1 MNTTSRSI
9 IRNTFYIQL
18 LAFILLS
25 LSSSVGSMVDGVV
38 IGQFLG
44 VDSTAAFGIINPL
57 MIAFSIIGAV
67 VSAGARNRFTK
78 LLGAGKTEQARNV
91 FSLAC
96 ILSTGIATALMLFLI
111 IFSGPVTRALG
122 ASGNTADLLPQ
133 ARNYLIGISFGLPA
147 MNLVRVLNGFMAL
160 DNDRNLPVISSIF
173 LTVSDIL
180 MDLAAVLFFHGGTLE
195 MGVATSISYY
205 VALAVL
211 LTHFRKKD
219 IFLRF
224 QFRGLPWEETSAILG
239 KGMPSGVCRLGNT
252 LRCIFM
258 NRMLALIASAAAIAA
273 YSVHRQAD
281 SFFNPVTI
289 GMADTVALLAGI
301 LVGEEDR
308 PMMKRLLFTSVQATL
323 VITAGIA
330 ALIWILAPQFASLYI
345 KENPEALRLA
355 VTAVRCYAIGMPI
368 NGLNLI
374 YLNYF
379 QGIGKSVLAS
389 VSGFVCESGLLI
401 LSAAAMMPVLGADA
415 VWWAYPVSQ
424 FLVMCYYG
432 IVVAVESRRI
442 RIHREGL
449 WNRVLLLPDTF
460 DVSDTDKLDVTIT
473 MMDDVMQLT
482 DAVWNFCD
490 AHDCDSTQR
499 NHLVLSVEELAGN
512 VIRHGFADGKPHCI
526 EVRILKKP
534 SGYYCRFRDDCLIFD
549 PVRQVRLLSDED
561 PTYHIGLRMIATLAK
576 DIQYTCVLKL
586 RAQSFDIAR
595 PGSIL

>member
-96 ILSTGIATALMLFLI
+96 ILSTGIAAALMLFLI
-111 IFSGPVTRALG
+111 IFSGPVTSALG

-308 PMMKRLLFTSVQATL
+308 PMMKRLLFTSVQATF
-323 VITAGIA
+323 VITVGIA

-586 RAQSFDIAR
+586 NN
-595 PGSIL
+595 ILVKI

>member
-96 ILSTGIATALMLFLI
+96 ILSTGIAAALMLFLI
-111 IFSGPVTRALG
+111 IFSGPVTSALG

-224 QFRGLPWEETSAILG
+224 QFRGLPWEETSSILG

-345 KENPEALRLA
+345 KDNPEAMRLA

-460 DVSDTDKLDVTIT
+460 DVSDKDKLDVTIT

-549 PVRQVRLLSDED
+549 PIRQVRLLSDED

-586 RAQSFDIAR
+586 NN
-595 PGSIL
+595 ILVKI

>member
-224 QFRGLPWEETSAILG
+224 QFRGLPWEETSSILG

-561 PTYHIGLRMIATLAK
+561 PTYHIGLRMIAALAK

-586 RAQSFDIAR
+586 NN
-595 PGSIL
+595 ILVKI

>member
-1 MNTTSRSI
+1 MSTAFHPGHNRSI

-18 LAFILLS
+18 LAFIMLS
-25 LSSSVGSMVDGVV
+25 LSSSVGSMVDGIV

-44 VDSTAAFGIINPL
+44 VDSIAAFGIINPL

-67 VSAGARNRFTK
+67 VSAGARNRFTS
-78 LLGAGKTEQARNV
+78 LLGAGKTEQARQV

-96 ILSTGIATALMLFLI
+96 ALSTGFAAALMLFLLV
-111 IFSGPVTRALG
+111 FSGPVTSALG
-122 ASGNTADLLPQ
+122 ASRNTADLLPL
-133 ARNYLIGISFGLPA
+133 ARDYLIGISFGLPA
-147 MNLVRVLNGFMAL
+147 MNLVRVLNGFMPL

-173 LTVSDIL
+173 LTVSDIV
-180 MDLAAVLFFHGGTLE
+180 MDLAAVLFFHGNTLE
-195 MGVATSISYY
+195 MGIATSISYY

-224 QFRGLPWEETSAILG
+224 QFRRLPWKETAAILG
-239 KGMPSGVCRLGNT
+239 RGMPSGVCRLGNT

-258 NRMLALIASAAAIAA
+258 NRMLALIASSAAIAA

-330 ALIWILAPQFASLYI
+330 ALIWLFAPGFASLYI
-345 KENPEALRLA
+345 KDNPEALRLA
-355 VTAVRCYAIGMPI
+355 VTAVRCYAIGMPL

-379 QGIGKSVLAS
+379 QGIGKSLLAS
-389 VSGFVCESGLLI
+389 VSGFICESGLLI
-401 LSAAAMMPVLGADA
+401 LSAAAMMPLLGAEA
-415 VWWAYPVSQ
+415 VWWAFPVSQ

-432 IVVAVESRRI
+432 VVVAMESRRI
-442 RIHREGL
+442 KIHREGL
-449 WNRVLLLPDTF
+449 FNRVLLLPDTF
-460 DVSDTDKLDVTIT
+460 DVPDRNKLDVTIT
-473 MMDDVMQLT
+473 GMEDVMQLT
-482 DAVWNFCD
+482 DKVWDFCEL
-490 AHDCDSTQR
+490 HSCDSNIKTK
-499 NHLVLSVEELAGN
+499 LVLSVEEMAGN
-512 VIRHGFADGKPHCI
+512 VIHHGFADGKAHCI
-526 EVRILKKP
+526 EVRILKKGD
-534 SGYYCRFRDDCLIFD
+534 GYYARFRDDCLIFD
-549 PVRQVRLLSDED
+549 PIRQIKLLSDED
-561 PTYHIGLRMIATLAK
+561 PTHHIGLRMISAIAK

-586 RAQSFDIAR
+586 NN
-595 PGSIL
+595 ILVKI

>member
-1 MNTTSRSI
+1 MSTAFHPGHNRSI

-18 LAFILLS
+18 LAFIMLS
-25 LSSSVGSMVDGVV
+25 LSSSVGSMVDGIV

-44 VDSTAAFGIINPL
+44 VDSIAAFGIINPL

-67 VSAGARNRFTK
+67 VSAGARNRFTS
-78 LLGAGKTEQARNV
+78 LLGAGKTEQARQV

-96 ILSTGIATALMLFLI
+96 ALSTGFAAALMLFLLV
-111 IFSGPVTRALG
+111 FSGPVTSALG
-122 ASGNTADLLPQ
+122 ASRNTAGLLPL
-133 ARNYLIGISFGLPA
+133 ARDYLIGISFGLPA
-147 MNLVRVLNGFMAL
+147 MNLVRVLNGFMPL

-173 LTVSDIL
+173 LTVSDIV
-180 MDLAAVLFFHGGTLE
+180 MDLAAVLFFHGNTLE
-195 MGVATSISYY
+195 MGIATSISYY

-224 QFRGLPWEETSAILG
+224 QFRRLPWKETAAILG
-239 KGMPSGVCRLGNT
+239 RGMPSGVCRLGNT

-258 NRMLALIASAAAIAA
+258 NRMLALIASSAAIAA

-330 ALIWILAPQFASLYI
+330 ALIWLFAPGFASLYI
-345 KENPEALRLA
+345 KDNPEALRLA
-355 VTAVRCYAIGMPI
+355 VTAVRCYAIGMPL

-379 QGIGKSVLAS
+379 QGIGKSLLAS
-389 VSGFVCESGLLI
+389 VSGFICESGLLI
-401 LSAAAMMPVLGADA
+401 LSAAAMMPLLGAEA
-415 VWWAYPVSQ
+415 VWWAFPVSQ

-432 IVVAVESRRI
+432 VVVAMESRRI
-442 RIHREGL
+442 KIHREGL
-449 WNRVLLLPDTF
+449 FNRVLLLPDTF
-460 DVSDTDKLDVTIT
+460 DVPDRNKLDVTIT
-473 MMDDVMQLT
+473 GMEDVMQLT
-482 DAVWNFCD
+482 DKVWDFCEL
-490 AHDCDSTQR
+490 HSCDSNIKTK
-499 NHLVLSVEELAGN
+499 LVLSVEEMAGN
-512 VIRHGFADGKPHCI
+512 VIHHGFADGKAHCI
-526 EVRILKKP
+526 EVRILKKGD
-534 SGYYCRFRDDCLIFD
+534 GYYARFRDDCLIFD
-549 PVRQVRLLSDED
+549 PIRQIKLLSDED
-561 PTYHIGLRMIATLAK
+561 PTHHIGLRMISAIAK
-576 DIQYTCVLKL
+576 DIQYTCVLRL
-586 RAQSFDIAR
+586 NN
-595 PGSIL
+595 ILVKI

>member
-1 MNTTSRSI
+1 MSTAFHPGHNRSI

-18 LAFILLS
+18 LAFIMLS
-25 LSSSVGSMVDGVV
+25 LSSSVGSMVDGIV

-44 VDSTAAFGIINPL
+44 VDSIAAFGIINPL

-67 VSAGARNRFTK
+67 VSAGARNRFTS
-78 LLGAGKTEQARNV
+78 LLGAGKTEQARQV

-96 ILSTGIATALMLFLI
+96 ALSTGFAAALMLFLLV
-111 IFSGPVTRALG
+111 FSGPVTSALG
-122 ASGNTADLLPQ
+122 ASRNTAGLLPL
-133 ARNYLIGISFGLPA
+133 ARDYLIGISFGLPA
-147 MNLVRVLNGFMAL
+147 MNLVRVLNGFMPL

-173 LTVSDIL
+173 LTVSDIV
-180 MDLAAVLFFHGGTLE
+180 MDLAAVLFFHGNTLE
-195 MGVATSISYY
+195 MGIATSISYY

-224 QFRGLPWEETSAILG
+224 QFRGLPWKETAAILG
-239 KGMPSGVCRLGNT
+239 RGMPSGVCRLGNT

-258 NRMLALIASAAAIAA
+258 NRMLALIASSAAIAA

-330 ALIWILAPQFASLYI
+330 ALIWLFAPGFASLYI
-345 KENPEALRLA
+345 KDNPEALRLA
-355 VTAVRCYAIGMPI
+355 VTAVRCYAIGMPL

-379 QGIGKSVLAS
+379 QGIGKSLLAS
-389 VSGFVCESGLLI
+389 VSGFICESGLLI
-401 LSAAAMMPVLGADA
+401 LSAAAMMPLLGAEA
-415 VWWAYPVSQ
+415 VWWAFPVSQ

-432 IVVAVESRRI
+432 VVVAMESRRI
-442 RIHREGL
+442 KIHREGL
-449 WNRVLLLPDTF
+449 FNRVLLLPDTF
-460 DVSDTDKLDVTIT
+460 DVPDRNKLDVTIT
-473 MMDDVMQLT
+473 GMEDVMQLT
-482 DAVWNFCD
+482 DKVWDFCEL
-490 AHDCDSTQR
+490 HSCDSNIKTK
-499 NHLVLSVEELAGN
+499 LVLSVEEMAGN
-512 VIRHGFADGKPHCI
+512 AIHHGFADGKAHCI
-526 EVRILKKP
+526 EVRILKKGD
-534 SGYYCRFRDDCLIFD
+534 GYYARFRDDCLIFD
-549 PVRQVRLLSDED
+549 PIRQIKLLSDED
-561 PTYHIGLRMIATLAK
+561 PTHHIGLRMISAIAK

-586 RAQSFDIAR
+586 NN
-595 PGSIL
+595 ILVKI

>member
-1 MNTTSRSI
+1 MSTAFHPGHNRSI

-18 LAFILLS
+18 LAFIMLS
-25 LSSSVGSMVDGVV
+25 LSSSVGSMVDGIV

-44 VDSTAAFGIINPL
+44 VDSIAAFGIINPL

-67 VSAGARNRFTK
+67 VSAGARNRFTS
-78 LLGAGKTEQARNV
+78 LLGAGKTEQARQV

-96 ILSTGIATALMLFLI
+96 ALSTGFAAALMLFLI
-111 IFSGPVTRALG
+111 IFSGPVTSALG
-122 ASGNTADLLPQ
+122 ASRNTAGLLPL
-133 ARNYLIGISFGLPA
+133 ARDYLIGISFGLPA
-147 MNLVRVLNGFMAL
+147 MNLVRVLNGFMPL

-173 LTVSDIL
+173 LTVSDIV
-180 MDLAAVLFFHGGTLE
+180 MDLAAVLFFHGNTLE
-195 MGVATSISYY
+195 MGIATSISYY

-224 QFRGLPWEETSAILG
+224 QFRRLPWKETAAILG
-239 KGMPSGVCRLGNT
+239 RGMPSGVCRLGNT

-258 NRMLALIASAAAIAA
+258 NRMLALIASSAAIAA

-330 ALIWILAPQFASLYI
+330 ALIWLFAPGFASLYI
-345 KENPEALRLA
+345 KDNPEALRLA
-355 VTAVRCYAIGMPI
+355 VTAVRCYAIGMPL

-379 QGIGKSVLAS
+379 QGIGKSLLAS
-389 VSGFVCESGLLI
+389 VSGFICESGLLI
-401 LSAAAMMPVLGADA
+401 LSAAAMMPLLGAEA
-415 VWWAYPVSQ
+415 VWWAFPVSQ

-432 IVVAVESRRI
+432 VVVAMESRRI
-442 RIHREGL
+442 KIHREGL
-449 WNRVLLLPDTF
+449 FNRVLLLPDTF
-460 DVSDTDKLDVTIT
+460 DVPDRNKLDVTIT
-473 MMDDVMQLT
+473 GMEDVMQLT
-482 DAVWNFCD
+482 DKVWDFCEL
-490 AHDCDSTQR
+490 HSCDSNIKTK
-499 NHLVLSVEELAGN
+499 LVLSVEEMAGN
-512 VIRHGFADGKPHCI
+512 AIHHGFADGKAHCI
-526 EVRILKKP
+526 EVRILKKGD
-534 SGYYCRFRDDCLIFD
+534 GYYARFRDDCLIFD
-549 PVRQVRLLSDED
+549 PIRQIKLLSDED
-561 PTYHIGLRMIATLAK
+561 PTHHIGLRMISAIAK
-576 DIQYTCVLKL
+576 DIQYTCVLRL
-586 RAQSFDIAR
+586 NN
-595 PGSIL
+595 ILVKI

>member
-1 MNTTSRSI
+1 MNPGTRSI

-18 LAFILLS
+18 TAFILLS
-25 LSSSVGSMVDGVV
+25 LSSSVGSMIDGVV

-44 VDSTAAFGIINPL
+44 VDSIAAFGIINPL

-67 VSAGARNRFTK
+67 VSAGARNRFTR

-96 ILSTGIATALMLFLI
+96 ILSTGIAAALMLFLV
-111 IFSGPVTRALG
+111 IFSGPVTSALG
-122 ASGNTADLLPQ
+122 AAGNTADLLPK
-133 ARNYLIGISFGLPA
+133 ARAYLIGISFGLPA
-147 MNLVRVLNGFMAL
+147 MNLVRVLNGFMPL

-173 LTVSDIL
+173 LTVSDIV
-180 MDLAAVLFFHGGTLE
+180 MDLAAVLFLHGDTLE
-195 MGVATSISYY
+195 MGIATSISYY

-211 LTHFRKKD
+211 LTHFGKKD

-224 QFRGLPWEETSAILG
+224 QVRGLPWKETCAILG
-239 KGMPSGVCRLGNT
+239 KGMPSGVCRIGNT

-258 NRMLALIASAAAIAA
+258 NRLLAVIAASTAIAA

-289 GMADTVALLAGI
+289 GMADTVALLGGI

-308 PMMKRLLFTSVQATL
+308 PMMKRLLYTSVQATL

-330 ALIWILAPQFASLYI
+330 GLIWLFAPQFASLYI
-345 KENPEALRLA
+345 KDNPEALRLA

-379 QGIGKSVLAS
+379 QGIGKSFLAS
-389 VSGFVCESGLLI
+389 VSGFICESGLLI
-401 LSAAAMMPVLGADA
+401 LSAAALVPVLGADA
-415 VWWAYPVSQ
+415 VWWAFPVSQ

-432 IVVAVESRRI
+432 IVVAIESRRI
-442 RIHREGL
+442 KIYREGL
-449 WNRVLLLPDTF
+449 WNRVLLLPDSF
-460 DVSDTDKLDVTIT
+460 DVTDREKLDVTIT
-473 MMDDVMQLT
+473 DMDGVMQLA
-482 DAVWNFCD
+482 DAVWNFCEL
-490 AHDCDSTQR
+490 HGCDSATR

-512 VIRHGFADGKPHCI
+512 MIRYGFTDGKPHCI
-526 EVRILKKP
+526 EARILKKP
-534 SGYYCRFRDDCLIFD
+534 GGYYVRFRNDCLIFD
-549 PVRQVRLLSDED
+549 PVRQVKLLSDED
-561 PTYHIGLRMIATLAK
+561 PTYHIGLRMIAGLAR

-586 RAQSFDIAR
+586 NN
-595 PGSIL
+595 ILVKI

>member
-1 MNTTSRSI
+1 MNPGTRSI

-18 LAFILLS
+18 TAFILLS
-25 LSSSVGSMVDGVV
+25 LSSSVGSMIDGVV

-44 VDSTAAFGIINPL
+44 VDSIAAFGIINPL

-67 VSAGARNRFTK
+67 VSAGARSRFTR

-96 ILSTGIATALMLFLI
+96 ILSTGIAAALMLFLV
-111 IFSGPVTRALG
+111 IFSGPVTSALG
-122 ASGNTADLLPQ
+122 AAGNTADLLPK
-133 ARNYLIGISFGLPA
+133 ARAYLIGISFGLPA
-147 MNLVRVLNGFMAL
+147 MNLVRVLNGFMPL

-173 LTVSDIL
+173 LTVSDIV
-180 MDLAAVLFFHGGTLE
+180 MDLAAVLFLHGDTLE
-195 MGVATSISYY
+195 MGIATSISYY

-211 LTHFRKKD
+211 LTHFGKKD

-224 QFRGLPWEETSAILG
+224 QVKGLPWKETCAILG
-239 KGMPSGVCRLGNT
+239 KGMPSGVCRIGNT

-258 NRMLALIASAAAIAA
+258 NRLLAVIAASTAIAA

-308 PMMKRLLFTSVQATL
+308 PMMKRLLYTSVQATL

-330 ALIWILAPQFASLYI
+330 GLIWLFAPQFASLYI
-345 KENPEALRLA
+345 KDNPEALRLA

-379 QGIGKSVLAS
+379 QGIGKSFLAS
-389 VSGFVCESGLLI
+389 VSGFICESGLLI
-401 LSAAAMMPVLGADA
+401 LSAAALVPVLGADA
-415 VWWAYPVSQ
+415 VWWAFPVSQ

-432 IVVAVESRRI
+432 IVVAIESRRI
-442 RIHREGL
+442 KIYREGL
-449 WNRVLLLPDTF
+449 WNRVLLLPDSF
-460 DVSDTDKLDVTIT
+460 DVTDREKLDVTIT
-473 MMDDVMQLT
+473 DMDGVMRLA
-482 DAVWNFCD
+482 DAVWNFCEL
-490 AHDCDSTQR
+490 HGCDSATR
-499 NHLVLSVEELAGN
+499 NHLVLSVEEFAGN
-512 VIRHGFADGKPHCI
+512 MIRYGFTDGKPHCI
-526 EVRILKKP
+526 EARILKKP
-534 SGYYCRFRDDCLIFD
+534 GGYYVRFRNDCLIFD
-549 PVRQVRLLSDED
+549 PVRQVKLLSDED
-561 PTYHIGLRMIATLAK
+561 PTYHIGLRMIAGLAR

-586 RAQSFDIAR
+586 NN
-595 PGSIL
+595 ILVKI

>member
-1 MNTTSRSI
+1 
-9 IRNTFYIQL
+9 
-18 LAFILLS
+18 
-25 LSSSVGSMVDGVV
+25 MVDGVV

-96 ILSTGIATALMLFLI
+96 ILSTGIAAALMLFLI
-111 IFSGPVTRALG
+111 IFSGPVTSALG

-224 QFRGLPWEETSAILG
+224 QFRGLPWEETSSILG

-308 PMMKRLLFTSVQATL
+308 PMMKRLLL
-323 VITAGIA
+323 
-330 ALIWILAPQFASLYI
+330 
-345 KENPEALRLA
+345 LR
-355 VTAVRCYAIGMPI
+355 G
-368 NGLNLI
+368 
-374 YLNYF
+374 
-379 QGIGKSVLAS
+379 
-389 VSGFVCESGLLI
+389 
-401 LSAAAMMPVLGADA
+401 
-415 VWWAYPVSQ
+415 
-424 FLVMCYYG
+424 
-432 IVVAVESRRI
+432 SR
-442 RIHREGL
+442 L
-449 WNRVLLLPDTF
+449 
-460 DVSDTDKLDVTIT
+460 
-473 MMDDVMQLT
+473 
-482 DAVWNFCD
+482 
-490 AHDCDSTQR
+490 
-499 NHLVLSVEELAGN
+499 
-512 VIRHGFADGKPHCI
+512 
-526 EVRILKKP
+526 
-534 SGYYCRFRDDCLIFD
+534 
-549 PVRQVRLLSDED
+549 
-561 PTYHIGLRMIATLAK
+561 
-576 DIQYTCVLKL
+576 
-586 RAQSFDIAR
+586 
-595 PGSIL
+595 

>member
-1 MNTTSRSI
+1 MNTTGRSI

-25 LSSSVGSMVDGVV
+25 LSSSVGSMVDGIV

-96 ILSTGIATALMLFLI
+96 ILSTGIAAALMVFLLV
-111 IFSGPVTRALG
+111 FSGPVTSALG
-122 ASGNTADLLPQ
+122 ASRNTADLLPL

-147 MNLVRVLNGFMAL
+147 MNLVRVLNGFMSL

-173 LTVSDIL
+173 LTVSDIV
-180 MDLAAVLFFHGGTLE
+180 MDLAAVMFFHGNTLE
-195 MGVATSISYY
+195 MGIATSISYY

-224 QFRGLPWEETSAILG
+224 RFKDLPWKEASAILG

-258 NRMLALIASAAAIAA
+258 NRMLALIASSAAIAA

-323 VITAGIA
+323 IITAGIA

-355 VTAVRCYAIGMPI
+355 TTAVRCYAIGMPI

-389 VSGFVCESGLLI
+389 VSGFICESGLLI
-401 LSAAAMMPVLGADA
+401 LSAAAMMPLLGADA

-432 IVVAVESRRI
+432 IVVSAESRRI
-442 RIHREGL
+442 KIHREGL

-460 DVSDTDKLDVTIT
+460 DVPDHNKLDVTISG
-473 MMDDVMQLT
+473 MGDVMQLT
-482 DAVWNFCD
+482 DAVWKFCD
-490 AHDCDSTQR
+490 THGCDSATR

-512 VIRHGFADGKPHCI
+512 VIHHGFADGRPHCI
-526 EVRILKKP
+526 EVRILKKS

-561 PTYHIGLRMIATLAK
+561 PTYHIGLRMIAAIAK

-586 RAQSFDIAR
+586 NN
-595 PGSIL
+595 ILVKI

>member
-1 MNTTSRSI
+1 MSTAFQPGHNRSI

-18 LAFILLS
+18 LAFIMLS
-25 LSSSVGSMVDGVV
+25 LSSSVGSMVDGIV

-44 VDSTAAFGIINPL
+44 VDSIAAFGIINPL

-67 VSAGARNRFTK
+67 VSAGARNRFTS
-78 LLGAGKTEQARNV
+78 LLGAGKTEQARQV

-96 ILSTGIATALMLFLI
+96 ALSTGFAAALMLFLI
-111 IFSGPVTRALG
+111 IFSGPVTSALG
-122 ASGNTADLLPQ
+122 ASRNTAGLLPL
-133 ARNYLIGISFGLPA
+133 ARDYLIGISFGLPA
-147 MNLVRVLNGFMAL
+147 MNLVRVLNGFMPL

-173 LTVSDIL
+173 LTVSDIV
-180 MDLAAVLFFHGGTLE
+180 MDLAAVLFFHGNTLE
-195 MGVATSISYY
+195 MGIATSISYY

-224 QFRGLPWEETSAILG
+224 QFRRLPWKETAAILG
-239 KGMPSGVCRLGNT
+239 RGMPSGVCRLGNT

-258 NRMLALIASAAAIAA
+258 NRMLALIASSAAIAA

-330 ALIWILAPQFASLYI
+330 ALIWLFAPGFASLYI
-345 KENPEALRLA
+345 KDNPEALRLA
-355 VTAVRCYAIGMPI
+355 VTAVRCYAIGMPL

-379 QGIGKSVLAS
+379 QGIGKSLLAS
-389 VSGFVCESGLLI
+389 VSGFICESGLLI
-401 LSAAAMMPVLGADA
+401 LSAAAMMPLLGAEA
-415 VWWAYPVSQ
+415 VWWAFPVSQ

-432 IVVAVESRRI
+432 VVVAMESRRI
-442 RIHREGL
+442 KIHREGL
-449 WNRVLLLPDTF
+449 FNRVLLLPDTF
-460 DVSDTDKLDVTIT
+460 DVPDRNKLDVTIT
-473 MMDDVMQLT
+473 GMEDVMQLT
-482 DAVWNFCD
+482 DKVWDFCEL
-490 AHDCDSTQR
+490 HSCDSNIKTK
-499 NHLVLSVEELAGN
+499 LVLSVEEMAGN
-512 VIRHGFADGKPHCI
+512 AIHHGFADGKAHCI
-526 EVRILKKP
+526 EVRILKKGD
-534 SGYYCRFRDDCLIFD
+534 GYYARFRDDCLIFD
-549 PVRQVRLLSDED
+549 PIRQIKLLSDED
-561 PTYHIGLRMIATLAK
+561 PTHHIGLRMISAIAK

-586 RAQSFDIAR
+586 NN
-595 PGSIL
+595 ILVKI

>member
-1 MNTTSRSI
+1 MSTSFQPGHNRSI

-18 LAFILLS
+18 LAFIMLS
-25 LSSSVGSMVDGVV
+25 LSSSVGSMVDGIV

-44 VDSTAAFGIINPL
+44 VDSIAAFGIINPL

-67 VSAGARNRFTK
+67 VSAGARNRFTS
-78 LLGAGKTEQARNV
+78 LLGAGKTEQARQV

-96 ILSTGIATALMLFLI
+96 ALSTGFAAALMLFLI
-111 IFSGPVTRALG
+111 IFSGPVTSALG
-122 ASGNTADLLPQ
+122 ASRNTAGLLPL
-133 ARNYLIGISFGLPA
+133 ARDYLIGISFGLPA
-147 MNLVRVLNGFMAL
+147 MNLVRVLNGFMPL

-173 LTVSDIL
+173 LTVSDIV
-180 MDLAAVLFFHGGTLE
+180 MDLAAVLFFHGNTLE
-195 MGVATSISYY
+195 MGIATSISYY

-224 QFRGLPWEETSAILG
+224 QFRRLPWKETAAILG
-239 KGMPSGVCRLGNT
+239 RGMPSGVCRLGNT

-258 NRMLALIASAAAIAA
+258 NRMLALIASSAAIAA

-330 ALIWILAPQFASLYI
+330 ALIWLFAPGFASLYI
-345 KENPEALRLA
+345 KDNPEALRLA
-355 VTAVRCYAIGMPI
+355 VTAVRCYAIGMPL

-379 QGIGKSVLAS
+379 QGIGKSLLAS
-389 VSGFVCESGLLI
+389 VSGFICESGLLI
-401 LSAAAMMPVLGADA
+401 LSAAAMMPLLGAEA
-415 VWWAYPVSQ
+415 VWWAFPVSQ

-432 IVVAVESRRI
+432 VVVAMESRRI
-442 RIHREGL
+442 KIHREGL
-449 WNRVLLLPDTF
+449 FNRVLLLPDTF
-460 DVSDTDKLDVTIT
+460 DVPDRNKLDVTIT
-473 MMDDVMQLT
+473 GMEDVMQLT
-482 DAVWNFCD
+482 DKVWDFCEL
-490 AHDCDSTQR
+490 HSCDSNIKTK
-499 NHLVLSVEELAGN
+499 LVLSVEEMAGN
-512 VIRHGFADGKPHCI
+512 AIHHGFADGKAHCI
-526 EVRILKKP
+526 EVRILKKGD
-534 SGYYCRFRDDCLIFD
+534 GYYARFRDDCLIFD
-549 PVRQVRLLSDED
+549 PIRQIKLLSDED
-561 PTYHIGLRMIATLAK
+561 PTHHIGLRMISAIAK
-576 DIQYTCVLKL
+576 DIQYTCVLRL
-586 RAQSFDIAR
+586 NN
-595 PGSIL
+595 ILVKI

>member
-111 IFSGPVTRALG
+111 IFSGPVTSALG

-224 QFRGLPWEETSAILG
+224 QFRGLPWEETSSILG

-308 PMMKRLLFTSVQATL
+308 PMMKRLLFTSVQATF

-345 KENPEALRLA
+345 KENPEAMRLA

-401 LSAAAMMPVLGADA
+401 LSAAAMVPHLGADA

-586 RAQSFDIAR
+586 NN
-595 PGSIL
+595 ILVKI

>member
-1 MNTTSRSI
+1 MKTTGRSI

-18 LAFILLS
+18 TAFILLS
-25 LSSSVGSMVDGVV
+25 LSSSVGSMIDGVV

-44 VDSTAAFGIINPL
+44 VDSIAAFGIINPL

-78 LLGAGKTEQARNV
+78 LLGAGKTEQARSV

-96 ILSTGIATALMLFLI
+96 VLSTGFAAVLMIFLLV
-111 IFSGPVTRALG
+111 FSGPVTSALG
-122 ASGNTADLLPQ
+122 AAKNTADLLPK
-133 ARNYLIGISFGLPA
+133 ARGYLIGISFGLPA
-147 MNLVRVLNGFMAL
+147 MNLVRVLNGFMPL

-173 LTVSDIL
+173 LTVSDIV
-180 MDLAAVLFFHGGTLE
+180 MDLAAVLFFHGDTME
-195 MGVATSISYY
+195 MGIATSISYY

-211 LTHFRKKD
+211 LTHFCKKD

-224 QFRGLPWEETSAILG
+224 RFSGLPWQETASILG
-239 KGMPSGVCRLGNT
+239 KGMPSGVCRIGNT

-258 NRMLALIASAAAIAA
+258 NRLLAIIATSAAIAA

-330 ALIWILAPQFASLYI
+330 ALIWIFAPQFASLYI
-345 KENPEALRLA
+345 KDDPEALRLA

-379 QGIGKSVLAS
+379 QGVGKSFLAS
-389 VSGFVCESGLLI
+389 VSGFICESGLLI
-401 LSAAAMMPVLGADA
+401 LSAAALVPLLGADA
-415 VWWAYPVSQ
+415 VWWAFPISQ

-432 IVVAVESRRI
+432 IVVAIESRRI
-442 RIHREGL
+442 KIYREGL
-449 WNRVLLLPDTF
+449 WNRVLLLPDSF
-460 DVSDTDKLDVTIT
+460 DVTDNEKLDVTIT
-473 MMDDVMQLT
+473 EMDEVMQLT
-482 DAVWNFCD
+482 DAVWNFCEL
-490 AHDCDSTQR
+490 HGCDSAKR
-499 NHLVLSVEELAGN
+499 NHLALSVEELAGN
-512 VIRHGFADGKPHCI
+512 MIRHGFTDGKPHCI
-526 EVRILKKP
+526 EARVLKKP
-534 SGYYCRFRDDCLIFD
+534 TGYYVRFRNDCLIFD
-549 PVRQVRLLSDED
+549 PVKQVQLLSEED
-561 PTYHIGLRMIATLAK
+561 PTYHIGLRMIAGLAT

-586 RAQSFDIAR
+586 NN
-595 PGSIL
+595 ILVKI

>member
-1 MNTTSRSI
+1 MNTTGRSI

-25 LSSSVGSMVDGVV
+25 LSSSVGSMVDGIV

-96 ILSTGIATALMLFLI
+96 ILSTGIAAALMVFLLV
-111 IFSGPVTRALG
+111 FSGPVTSALG
-122 ASGNTADLLPQ
+122 ASRNTADLLPL

-147 MNLVRVLNGFMAL
+147 MNLVRVLNGFMSL

-173 LTVSDIL
+173 LTVSDIV
-180 MDLAAVLFFHGGTLE
+180 MDLAAVMFFHGNTLE
-195 MGVATSISYY
+195 MGIATSISYY

-224 QFRGLPWEETSAILG
+224 RFKDLPWKETSAILG

-258 NRMLALIASAAAIAA
+258 NRMLALIACSAAIAA

-323 VITAGIA
+323 IITAGIA

-355 VTAVRCYAIGMPI
+355 TTAVRCYAIGMPI

-389 VSGFVCESGLLI
+389 VSGFICESGLLI
-401 LSAAAMMPVLGADA
+401 LSAAAMMPLLGADA

-432 IVVAVESRRI
+432 IVVSAESRRI
-442 RIHREGL
+442 KIHREGL

-460 DVSDTDKLDVTIT
+460 DVPDHNKLDVTISG
-473 MMDDVMQLT
+473 MGDVMQLT
-482 DAVWNFCD
+482 DAVWKFCD
-490 AHDCDSTQR
+490 THGCDSATR

-512 VIRHGFADGKPHCI
+512 VIRHGFADGRPHCI
-526 EVRILKKP
+526 EVRILKKS

-561 PTYHIGLRMIATLAK
+561 PTYHIGLRMIAAIAK

-586 RAQSFDIAR
+586 NN
-595 PGSIL
+595 ILVKI

>member
-1 MNTTSRSI
+1 
-9 IRNTFYIQL
+9 
-18 LAFILLS
+18 
-25 LSSSVGSMVDGVV
+25 MVDGVV

-96 ILSTGIATALMLFLI
+96 ILSTGIAAALMLFLI
-111 IFSGPVTRALG
+111 IFSGPVTSALG

-224 QFRGLPWEETSAILG
+224 QFRGLPWEETSSILG

-345 KENPEALRLA
+345 KDNPEAMRLA

-442 RIHREGL
+442 KIHREGL

-561 PTYHIGLRMIATLAK
+561 PTYHIGLRMIAALAK

-586 RAQSFDIAR
+586 NN
-595 PGSIL
+595 ILVKI

>member
-1 MNTTSRSI
+1 MSTAFHPGHNRSI

-18 LAFILLS
+18 LAFIMLS
-25 LSSSVGSMVDGVV
+25 LSSSVGSMVDGIV

-44 VDSTAAFGIINPL
+44 VDSIAAFGIINPL

-67 VSAGARNRFTK
+67 VSAGARNRFTS
-78 LLGAGKTEQARNV
+78 LLGAGKTEQARQV

-96 ILSTGIATALMLFLI
+96 ALSTGFAAALMLFLI
-111 IFSGPVTRALG
+111 IFSGPVTSALG
-122 ASGNTADLLPQ
+122 ASRNTAGLLPL
-133 ARNYLIGISFGLPA
+133 ARDYLIGISFGLPA
-147 MNLVRVLNGFMAL
+147 MNLVRVLNGFMPL

-173 LTVSDIL
+173 LTVSDIV
-180 MDLAAVLFFHGGTLE
+180 MDLAAVLFFHGNTLE
-195 MGVATSISYY
+195 MGIATSISYY

-224 QFRGLPWEETSAILG
+224 QFRRLPWKETAAILG
-239 KGMPSGVCRLGNT
+239 RGMPSGVCRLGNT

-258 NRMLALIASAAAIAA
+258 NRMLALIASSAAIAA

-330 ALIWILAPQFASLYI
+330 ALIWLFAPGFASLYI
-345 KENPEALRLA
+345 KDNPEALRLA
-355 VTAVRCYAIGMPI
+355 VTAVRCYAIGMPL

-379 QGIGKSVLAS
+379 QGIGKSLLAS
-389 VSGFVCESGLLI
+389 VSGFICESGLLI
-401 LSAAAMMPVLGADA
+401 LSAAAMMPLLGAEA
-415 VWWAYPVSQ
+415 VWWAFPVSQ

-432 IVVAVESRRI
+432 VVVAMESRRI
-442 RIHREGL
+442 KIHREGL
-449 WNRVLLLPDTF
+449 FNRVLLLPDTF
-460 DVSDTDKLDVTIT
+460 DVPDRNKLDVTIT
-473 MMDDVMQLT
+473 GMEDVMQLT
-482 DAVWNFCD
+482 DKVWDFCEL
-490 AHDCDSTQR
+490 HSCDSNIKTK
-499 NHLVLSVEELAGN
+499 LVLSVEEMAGN
-512 VIRHGFADGKPHCI
+512 VIHHGFADGKAHCI
-526 EVRILKKP
+526 EVRILKKGD
-534 SGYYCRFRDDCLIFD
+534 GYYARFRDDCLIFD
-549 PVRQVRLLSDED
+549 PIRQIKLLSDED
-561 PTYHIGLRMIATLAK
+561 PTHHIGLRMISAIAK

-586 RAQSFDIAR
+586 NN
-595 PGSIL
+595 ILVKI

>member
-96 ILSTGIATALMLFLI
+96 ILSTGIAVALMLFLI
-111 IFSGPVTRALG
+111 IFSGPVTSALG

-224 QFRGLPWEETSAILG
+224 QFRGLPWDETSAILG

-308 PMMKRLLFTSVQATL
+308 PMMKRLLFTSVQATF
-323 VITAGIA
+323 VITVGIA

-345 KENPEALRLA
+345 KENPEAMRLA

-432 IVVAVESRRI
+432 IIVAVESRRI

-460 DVSDTDKLDVTIT
+460 DVSDKDKLDVTINE
-473 MMDDVMQLT
+473 MDGVMQLT

-490 AHDCDSTQR
+490 AHGCDSATR

-512 VIRHGFADGKPHCI
+512 VIRHGFADEKPHCI

-561 PTYHIGLRMIATLAK
+561 PTYHIGLRMIAALAK

-586 RAQSFDIAR
+586 NN
-595 PGSIL
+595 ILVKI